1 MRRVSRLSHRS
12 STSVMEVQCSSRDE
26 PIFHRTTNFSHTQF
40 LCCVLSCPLCYA
52 DFIHSN
58 AFTFI
63 WLSSTVEY
71 WCARAAESDVCAEI
85 FLRSF
90 FLCVFSYSMIASYHF
105 ESNWSFC
112 LLGER
117 VLSMECLTWFDGQSQ
132 HICDYDDALDL
143 LTTSPFALCGSHDL
157 PIEALWRV
165 CDEAQWVTAHSFST
179 FSLVYP
185 RWVFSLACIN
195 LFRFSPIK
203 LFDNYKL
210 HFL

>member
-90 FLCVFSYSMIASYHF
+90 FCVFSHIPWSHRIISKAIDHFACWARECWAWNVLRDSMAKVNIYAMMMMHLTYWPPPHSPCADRMTSQSKLSGECATKLNESQLTVFQLSLLFTPDEFSY
-105 ESNWSFC
+105 
-112 LLGER
+112 
-117 VLSMECLTWFDGQSQ
+117 
-132 HICDYDDALDL
+132 
-143 LTTSPFALCGSHDL
+143 
-157 PIEALWRV
+157 
-165 CDEAQWVTAHSFST
+165 
-179 FSLVYP
+179 SLV
-185 RWVFSLACIN
+185 
-195 LFRFSPIK
+195 
-203 LFDNYKL
+203 
-210 HFL
+210 